1 MTIFKT
7 YWKIV
12 KKNIGI
18 IILYT
23 VMLLVF
29 GTMNLK
35 ANKNS
40 FEFISSKP
48 DIIIVNN
55 SSGIITDNLIS
66 YLKTNANVKNITNE
80 NDIDDAVFFRD
91 ANYVI
96 YIPKDFETK
105 LESGKEVNIDIKTN
119 NSYDSYIASELLNR
133 YLDVFSKYMNLYN
146 DKILAI
152 QKLDNTLNKK
162 ADVVIENKTSLNSKT
177 SLFYNFSSYSIMAIV
192 IYIICLVLSSFN
204 DEKISKRTNVSGMN
218 YKTFNNYL
226 YISSFTF
233 TFIIFIVYLILSFL
247 ILKSSILN
255 INGILYGLNMFIFFI
270 VSFTMAILISNL
282 VKSKGAISGVVNVI
296 SLGSAFLCG
305 AFIPVKY
312 MPSFALKIAHIFPTF
327 YFIDNNEYI
336 ASIQNFDKASYDFVL
351 KNFIIMIVF
360 IIFFLILNTLV
371 TRFKRKVN

>member
-96 YIPKDFETK
+96 YIPKEFENK
-105 LESGKEVNIDIKTN
+105 IENGKEFNIDIKTN

-162 ADVVIENKTSLNSKT
+162 ASVIIENKTSLNSKT

-204 DEKISKRTNVSGMN
+204 DEKISKRTSVSGMN

-226 YISSFTF
+226 YISSFSF

-282 VKSKGAISGVVNVI
+282 VKSKGAISGIVNVI

>member
-162 ADVVIENKTSLNSKT
+162 ASVVIESKTNLNSKT

-336 ASIQNFDKASYDFVL
+336 ASIQNFDKASYEFVL

-360 IIFFLILNTLV
+360 IIFFLILNTLI

>member
-1 MTIFKT
+1 MTVFKT

-66 YLKTNANVKNITNE
+66 YLKTNANVKNITDE

-105 LESGKEVNIDIKTN
+105 LESGKEFNIDIKTN

-162 ADVVIENKTSLNSKT
+162 ASVVIESKTNLNSKT

-204 DEKISKRTNVSGMN
+204 DEKISKRTSVSGMN

-336 ASIQNFDKASYDFVL
+336 ASLQNFDKASYDFVL

>member
-1 MTIFKT
+1 MTVFKT

-66 YLKTNANVKNITNE
+66 YLKTNANVKNITDE

-96 YIPKDFETK
+96 YIPKEFENK
-105 LESGKEVNIDIKTN
+105 IENGKEFNIDIKTN
-119 NSYDSYIASELLNR
+119 DSYDSYIASELLNK
-133 YLDVFSKYMNLYN
+133 YLNVFSKYMNLYN

-204 DEKISKRTNVSGMN
+204 DEKISKRTSVSGMN

-255 INGILYGLNMFIFFI
+255 INGLLYSLNMFIFFI

-336 ASIQNFDKASYDFVL
+336 TSIQNFDKASYEFVL
-351 KNFIIMIVF
+351 KNFIIMIIF

>member
-66 YLKTNANVKNITNE
+66 YLKTNANVKNITDE

-96 YIPKDFETK
+96 YIPKEFENK
-105 LESGKEVNIDIKTN
+105 IENGKEFNIDIKTN
-119 NSYDSYIASELLNR
+119 NSYDSYIASELLNK
-133 YLDVFSKYMNLYN
+133 YLDVFSKYMNLYH

-162 ADVVIENKTSLNSKT
+162 ADVVIESKTNLNSKT

-204 DEKISKRTNVSGMN
+204 DEKISKRTSVSGMN

-226 YISSFTF
+226 YMSSFTF

-255 INGILYGLNMFIFFI
+255 INGILYSLNMFIFFI

-336 ASIQNFDKASYDFVL
+336 ASLQNFDKVSYEFVL
-351 KNFIIMIVF
+351 KNFIIMI
-360 IIFFLILNTLV
+360 IFVMIFLILNSLV

>member
-96 YIPKDFETK
+96 YIPKEFENK
-105 LESGKEVNIDIKTN
+105 IENGKEFNIDIKTN
-119 NSYDSYIASELLNR
+119 NSYDSYIASELLNK

-255 INGILYGLNMFIFFI
+255 INGILYSLNMFIFFI

-336 ASIQNFDKASYDFVL
+336 ASIQNFDKASYEFVL
-351 KNFIIMIVF
+351 KNFIIMTVF

>member
-66 YLKTNANVKNITNE
+66 YLKTNANVKNITDE

-96 YIPKDFETK
+96 YIPKEFENK
-105 LESGKEVNIDIKTN
+105 IENGKEFNIDIKTN
-119 NSYDSYIASELLNR
+119 NSYDSYIASELLNK

-162 ADVVIENKTSLNSKT
+162 ASVVIENKTNLNSKT

-204 DEKISKRTNVSGMN
+204 DEKISKRTSVSGMN

-255 INGILYGLNMFIFFI
+255 INGILYSLNMFIFFI

-336 ASIQNFDKASYDFVL
+336 TSIQNFDKVSYEFVL
-351 KNFIIMIVF
+351 KNFIIMIIF

>member
-66 YLKTNANVKNITNE
+66 YLKTNANVKNITDE

-96 YIPKDFETK
+96 YIPKEFENK
-105 LESGKEVNIDIKTN
+105 IENGKEFNIDIKTN
-119 NSYDSYIASELLNR
+119 NSYDSYIASELLNK

-204 DEKISKRTNVSGMN
+204 DEKISKRTSVSGMN

-255 INGILYGLNMFIFFI
+255 INGILYSLNMFIFFI

-336 ASIQNFDKASYDFVL
+336 ASLQNFDKSSYEFVL

>member
-40 FEFISSKP
+40 FEYISSKP

-66 YLKTNANVKNITNE
+66 YLKTNANVKNITDE

-96 YIPKDFETK
+96 YIPKEFENK
-105 LESGKEVNIDIKTN
+105 IENGKEFNIDIKTN
-119 NSYDSYIASELLNR
+119 NSYDSYIASELLNK

-162 ADVVIENKTSLNSKT
+162 ADVVIENKTSLNTKT

-204 DEKISKRTNVSGMN
+204 DEKISKRTSVSGMN

-255 INGILYGLNMFIFFI
+255 INGILYSLNMFIFFI

-336 ASIQNFDKASYDFVL
+336 TSIQNFDKVSYEFVL
-351 KNFIIMIVF
+351 KNFIIMIIF

>member
-66 YLKTNANVKNITNE
+66 YLKTNANVKNITYE

-96 YIPKDFETK
+96 YIPKEFENK
-105 LESGKEVNIDIKTN
+105 IENGKEFNIDIKTN

-162 ADVVIENKTSLNSKT
+162 ASVIIENKTNLNSKT

-204 DEKISKRTNVSGMN
+204 DEKISKRTSVSGMN

-233 TFIIFIVYLILSFL
+233 TFIIFMVYLILSFL

-255 INGILYGLNMFIFFI
+255 INGILYSLNMFIFFI

-336 ASIQNFDKASYDFVL
+336 ASIQNFDKASYEFVL

-371 TRFKRKVN
+371 TGFKRKVN

>member
-66 YLKTNANVKNITNE
+66 YLKTNANVKNITDE

-96 YIPKDFETK
+96 YIPKEFENK
-105 LESGKEVNIDIKTN
+105 IENGKEFNIDIKTN
-119 NSYDSYIASELLNR
+119 NSYDSYIASELLNK

-162 ADVVIENKTSLNSKT
+162 ADVVIENKTSLNTKT

-204 DEKISKRTNVSGMN
+204 DEKISKRTSLSGMN

-226 YISSFTF
+226 YISSFPF

-255 INGILYGLNMFIFFI
+255 INGLLYSLNMFIFFI

-336 ASIQNFDKASYDFVL
+336 ASLQNIDKASYKFVL
-351 KNFIIMIVF
+351 KNFIIMIIF

>member
-1 MTIFKT
+1 MTVFKT

-12 KKNIGI
+12 KKNLGI

-35 ANKNS
+35 TNKNS
-40 FEFISSKP
+40 FEYVSSKP

-55 SSGIITDNLIS
+55 SNGIITDNLIS
-66 YLKTNANVKNITNE
+66 FLKTNANVKNITDE
-80 NDIDDAVFFRD
+80 TDIDDAVFFRD

-96 YIPKDFETK
+96 YIPKEFENK

-119 NSYDSYIASELLNR
+119 NSYDSYIASELLNK

-146 DKILAI
+146 DKVLAI

-162 ADVVIENKTSLNSKT
+162 AGVVIENKTNLNSKT

-247 ILKSSILN
+247 ILKNSILN
-255 INGILYGLNMFIFFI
+255 INGFLYSLNMFIFFI

-282 VKSKGAISGVVNVI
+282 VKSKGAISGVINVI

-336 ASIQNFDKASYDFVL
+336 ASLQNFDKASYEFVL
-351 KNFIIMIVF
+351 KNFIIMIIF

>member
-1 MTIFKT
+1 MTVFKT

-35 ANKNS
+35 TNKNS
-40 FEFISSKP
+40 FEFVSSKP

-66 YLKTNANVKNITNE
+66 YLKTNANVKNITDE
-80 NDIDDAVFFRD
+80 TDIDDAIFFRD

-96 YIPKDFETK
+96 YIPKDFESK

-119 NSYDSYIASELLNR
+119 NSYDSYIASELLNK

-146 DKILAI
+146 DKVVAI

-162 ADVVIENKTSLNSKT
+162 ASVVIENKTNLNSKT

-247 ILKSSILN
+247 ILKNSILN
-255 INGILYGLNMFIFFI
+255 INGFLYSLNMFIFFI

-336 ASIQNFDKASYDFVL
+336 ASLQNFDKASYEFVL
-351 KNFIIMIVF
+351 KNFIIMIIF

>member
-1 MTIFKT
+1 MTVFKT

-35 ANKNS
+35 TNKNS
-40 FEFISSKP
+40 FEFVSSKP

-66 YLKTNANVKNITNE
+66 YLKTNANVKNITDE
-80 NDIDDAVFFRD
+80 TDIDDAVFFRD

-96 YIPKDFETK
+96 YIPKDFESK

-119 NSYDSYIASELLNR
+119 NSYDSYIASELLNK

-146 DKILAI
+146 DKVLAI

-162 ADVVIENKTSLNSKT
+162 ASVVIENKTNLNSKT

-247 ILKSSILN
+247 ILKNSILN
-255 INGILYGLNMFIFFI
+255 INGFLYSLNMFIFFI

-336 ASIQNFDKASYDFVL
+336 ASLQNFDKASYEFVL
-351 KNFIIMIVF
+351 KNFIIMIIF

>member
-66 YLKTNANVKNITNE
+66 YLKTNANVKNITDE

-96 YIPKDFETK
+96 YIPKEFENK
-105 LESGKEVNIDIKTN
+105 IENRKEFNIDIKTN
-119 NSYDSYIASELLNR
+119 NSYDSYIASELLNK

-162 ADVVIENKTSLNSKT
+162 TDVVIESKTNLNSKT

-204 DEKISKRTNVSGMN
+204 DEKISKRTSVSGMN

-255 INGILYGLNMFIFFI
+255 INGILYSLNMFIFFI

-336 ASIQNFDKASYDFVL
+336 ASLQNFDKASYEFVL
-351 KNFIIMIVF
+351 KNFIIMIIF

-371 TRFKRKVN
+371 TRYKRKVN

>member
-1 MTIFKT
+1 MTVFKT

-35 ANKNS
+35 TNKNS
-40 FEFISSKP
+40 FEYVSSKP

-66 YLKTNANVKNITNE
+66 YLKTNANVKNITDE
-80 NDIDDAVFFRD
+80 TDIDDAVFFRD

-96 YIPKDFETK
+96 YIPKEFENK

-119 NSYDSYIASELLNR
+119 NSYDSYIASELLNK

-146 DKILAI
+146 DKVLAI

-162 ADVVIENKTSLNSKT
+162 AGVVIENKTNLNSKT

-233 TFIIFIVYLILSFL
+233 TFIIFIVYLILGFL
-247 ILKSSILN
+247 ILKNSILN
-255 INGILYGLNMFIFFI
+255 INGFLYSLNMFIFFI

-336 ASIQNFDKASYDFVL
+336 ASLQNFDKASYEFVL

-360 IIFFLILNTLV
+360 IIFSLILNTLV

>member
-1 MTIFKT
+1 MTVFKT

-35 ANKNS
+35 TNKNS
-40 FEFISSKP
+40 FEFVSSKP

-66 YLKTNANVKNITNE
+66 YLKTNANVKNITDE
-80 NDIDDAVFFRD
+80 TDIDDAVFFRD

-96 YIPKDFETK
+96 YIPKDFENK

-119 NSYDSYIASELLNR
+119 NSYDSYIASELLNK

-146 DKILAI
+146 DKVLAI

-162 ADVVIENKTSLNSKT
+162 ASVVIENKTNLNSKT

-247 ILKSSILN
+247 ILKNSILN
-255 INGILYGLNMFIFFI
+255 INGFLYSLNMFIFFI

-305 AFIPVKY
+305 AFISIKY

-336 ASIQNFDKASYDFVL
+336 ASLQNFDKASYEFVL
-351 KNFIIMIVF
+351 KNFIIMIIF

>member
-1 MTIFKT
+1 MTVFKT

-55 SSGIITDNLIS
+55 SSGIITDNLIL
-66 YLKTNANVKNITNE
+66 YLKTNANVKNITDE

-96 YIPKDFETK
+96 YIPKEFENK
-105 LESGKEVNIDIKTN
+105 IENGKEFNIDIKTN

-162 ADVVIENKTSLNSKT
+162 ASVIIENKTSLNSKT

-226 YISSFTF
+226 YISSFSF

-336 ASIQNFDKASYDFVL
+336 ASLQNFDKASYEFVL

>member
-66 YLKTNANVKNITNE
+66 YLKTNANVKNITDD

-96 YIPKDFETK
+96 YIPKEFENK
-105 LESGKEVNIDIKTN
+105 IENGKEFNIDIKTN

-162 ADVVIENKTSLNSKT
+162 ASVVIESKTNLNSKT

-204 DEKISKRTNVSGMN
+204 DEKISKRTNVSGMS

-255 INGILYGLNMFIFFI
+255 INGILYSLNMFIFFI

-336 ASIQNFDKASYDFVL
+336 ASLQNFDKASYEFVL

>member
-66 YLKTNANVKNITNE
+66 YLKTNANVKNITDE

-96 YIPKDFETK
+96 YIPKEFENK
-105 LESGKEVNIDIKTN
+105 IENGKEFNIDIKTN
-119 NSYDSYIASELLNR
+119 NSYDSYIASELLNK

-162 ADVVIENKTSLNSKT
+162 ADVVIENKTSLNTKT

-204 DEKISKRTNVSGMN
+204 DEKISKRTSVSGMN

-255 INGILYGLNMFIFFI
+255 INGILYSLNMFIFFI

-336 ASIQNFDKASYDFVL
+336 TSIQNFDKVSYEFVL
-351 KNFIIMIVF
+351 KNFIIMIIF

>member
-66 YLKTNANVKNITNE
+66 YLKTNANVKNITDE

-96 YIPKDFETK
+96 YIPKEFENK
-105 LESGKEVNIDIKTN
+105 IENGKEFNIDIKTN
-119 NSYDSYIASELLNR
+119 NSYDSYIASELLNK

-162 ADVVIENKTSLNSKT
+162 ASVVIESKTNLNSKT

-204 DEKISKRTNVSGMN
+204 DEKISKRTNVSGMS

-255 INGILYGLNMFIFFI
+255 INGILYSLNMFIFFI

-336 ASIQNFDKASYDFVL
+336 ASLQNFDKASYEFVL

>member
-96 YIPKDFETK
+96 YIPKEFENK
-105 LESGKEVNIDIKTN
+105 IENGKEFNIDIKTN

-162 ADVVIENKTSLNSKT
+162 ADVVIENKTNLNSKT

-336 ASIQNFDKASYDFVL
+336 ASLQNFDKASYDFVL

>member
-96 YIPKDFETK
+96 YIPKEFENK
-105 LESGKEVNIDIKTN
+105 IENGKEFNIDIKTN
-119 NSYDSYIASELLNR
+119 NSYDSYIASELLNK

-162 ADVVIENKTSLNSKT
+162 ADVVIENKTNLNSKT

-336 ASIQNFDKASYDFVL
+336 ASLQNFDKASYDFVL
-351 KNFIIMIVF
+351 KNFIIMTVF

>member
-66 YLKTNANVKNITNE
+66 YLKTNANVKNITDE

-96 YIPKDFETK
+96 YIPKEFENK
-105 LESGKEVNIDIKTN
+105 IENGKEFNIDIKTN
-119 NSYDSYIASELLNR
+119 NSYDSYIASELLNK

-146 DKILAI
+146 NKILAI

-162 ADVVIENKTSLNSKT
+162 TSVVIENKTNLNSKT

-204 DEKISKRTNVSGMN
+204 DEKISKRTSVSGMN
-218 YKTFNNYL
+218 YKTFNKYL

-255 INGILYGLNMFIFFI
+255 INGILYSLNMFIFFI

-336 ASIQNFDKASYDFVL
+336 TSIQNFDKASYEFVL
-351 KNFIIMIVF
+351 KNFIIMIIF

>member
-1 MTIFKT
+1 MTVFKT

-66 YLKTNANVKNITNE
+66 YLKTNANVKNITDE

-96 YIPKDFETK
+96 YIPKEFENK
-105 LESGKEVNIDIKTN
+105 IQNGKEFNIDIKTN

-162 ADVVIENKTSLNSKT
+162 ASVVIESKTNLNSKT

-204 DEKISKRTNVSGMN
+204 DEKISKRTNVSGMS

-255 INGILYGLNMFIFFI
+255 INGILYSLNMFIFFI

-351 KNFIIMIVF
+351 KNFIIMTVF

-371 TRFKRKVN
+371 TRLKRKVN

>member
-40 FEFISSKP
+40 FEYISSKP

-66 YLKTNANVKNITNE
+66 YLKTNANVKKITDE

-96 YIPKDFETK
+96 YIPKEFENK
-105 LESGKEVNIDIKTN
+105 IENGKEFNIDIKTN
-119 NSYDSYIASELLNR
+119 NSYDSYIASELLNK

-162 ADVVIENKTSLNSKT
+162 ASVVIENKTNLNSKT

-204 DEKISKRTNVSGMN
+204 DEKISKRTSVSGMN

-255 INGILYGLNMFIFFI
+255 INGILYSLNMFIFFI

-336 ASIQNFDKASYDFVL
+336 TSIQNFDKVSYEFVL
-351 KNFIIMIVF
+351 KNFIIMIIF

>member
-1 MTIFKT
+1 MTVFKT

-23 VMLLVF
+23 IMLLVF

-35 ANKNS
+35 TNKNS
-40 FEFISSKP
+40 FEYVSSKP

-55 SSGIITDNLIS
+55 SNGIITDNLIS
-66 YLKTNANVKNITNE
+66 YLKTNANVKNITDE
-80 NDIDDAVFFRD
+80 TDIDDAVFFRD

-96 YIPKDFETK
+96 YIPKEFENK
-105 LESGKEVNIDIKTN
+105 LESREEVNIDIKTN
-119 NSYDSYIASELLNR
+119 NSYDSYIASELLNK

-146 DKILAI
+146 DKVLAI

-162 ADVVIENKTSLNSKT
+162 ASVVIENKTNLNSKT

-247 ILKSSILN
+247 ILKNIILN
-255 INGILYGLNMFIFFI
+255 INGFLYSLNMFIFFI
-270 VSFTMAILISNL
+270 VSFTMSILISNL

-336 ASIQNFDKASYDFVL
+336 ASLQNFDKASYEFVL
-351 KNFIIMIVF
+351 KNFIIMIIF
-360 IIFFLILNTLV
+360 IIFFLILNTLL

>member
-66 YLKTNANVKNITNE
+66 YLKTNANVKNITDE

-96 YIPKDFETK
+96 YIPKEFENK
-105 LESGKEVNIDIKTN
+105 IENGKEFNIDIKTN
-119 NSYDSYIASELLNR
+119 NSYDSYIASELLNK

-152 QKLDNTLNKK
+152 QQLDNTLNKK
-162 ADVVIENKTSLNSKT
+162 ASVVIENKTSLNSKT

-204 DEKISKRTNVSGMN
+204 DEKISKRTSVSGMN

-255 INGILYGLNMFIFFI
+255 INGILYSLNMFIFFI

-336 ASIQNFDKASYDFVL
+336 ASLQNFDKASYEFVL

>member
-66 YLKTNANVKNITNE
+66 YLKTNANVKNITDE

-96 YIPKDFETK
+96 YIPKEFENK
-105 LESGKEVNIDIKTN
+105 IENGKEFNIDIKTN
-119 NSYDSYIASELLNR
+119 NSYDSYIASELLNK

-162 ADVVIENKTSLNSKT
+162 VDVVIESKTSLNSKT

-204 DEKISKRTNVSGMN
+204 DEKISKRTSVSGMN

-226 YISSFTF
+226 YMSSFTF

-247 ILKSSILN
+247 ILKNSILN
-255 INGILYGLNMFIFFI
+255 INGILYSLNMFIFFI

-336 ASIQNFDKASYDFVL
+336 ASLQNFDKASYEFVL

>member
-1 MTIFKT
+1 MTVFKT

-12 KKNIGI
+12 KKNLGI

-35 ANKNS
+35 TNKNS
-40 FEFISSKP
+40 FEYVSSKP

-55 SSGIITDNLIS
+55 SNGIITDNLIS
-66 YLKTNANVKNITNE
+66 FLKTNANVKNITDE
-80 NDIDDAVFFRD
+80 TDIDDAVFFRD

-96 YIPKDFETK
+96 YIPKEFENK

-119 NSYDSYIASELLNR
+119 NSYDSYIASELLNK

-146 DKILAI
+146 DKVLAI

-162 ADVVIENKTSLNSKT
+162 AGVVIENKTNLNSKT

-247 ILKSSILN
+247 ILKNSILN
-255 INGILYGLNMFIFFI
+255 INGFLYSLNMFIFFI

-336 ASIQNFDKASYDFVL
+336 ASLQNFVKASYEFVL
-351 KNFIIMIVF
+351 KNFIIMIIF

>member
-66 YLKTNANVKNITNE
+66 YLKTNANVKNITDE

-96 YIPKDFETK
+96 YIPKEFENK
-105 LESGKEVNIDIKTN
+105 IENGKEFNIDIKTN
-119 NSYDSYIASELLNR
+119 NSYDSYIASELLNK

-146 DKILAI
+146 NKILAI

-162 ADVVIENKTSLNSKT
+162 TSVVIENKTNLNSKT

-204 DEKISKRTNVSGMN
+204 DEKISKRTSVSGMN
-218 YKTFNNYL
+218 YKTFNKYL

-255 INGILYGLNMFIFFI
+255 INGILYSLNMFIFFI

-336 ASIQNFDKASYDFVL
+336 ASLQNFDKASYEFVL

>member
-1 MTIFKT
+1 MTVFKT

-35 ANKNS
+35 TNKNS
-40 FEFISSKP
+40 FEFVSSKP

-55 SSGIITDNLIS
+55 SSGIVTDNLIS
-66 YLKTNANVKNITNE
+66 YLKTNANVKNITDE

-96 YIPKDFETK
+96 YIPKEFENK

-119 NSYDSYIASELLNR
+119 NSYDSYIASELLNK

-146 DKILAI
+146 DKVLAI

-162 ADVVIENKTSLNSKT
+162 ASVVIENKTNLNSKT

-247 ILKSSILN
+247 ILKNSILN
-255 INGILYGLNMFIFFI
+255 INGFLYSLNMFIFFI

-336 ASIQNFDKASYDFVL
+336 ASLQNFDKASYEFVL

>member
-1 MTIFKT
+1 MTVFKT

-35 ANKNS
+35 TNKNS
-40 FEFISSKP
+40 FEFVSSKP
-48 DIIIVNN
+48 DIILVNN

-66 YLKTNANVKNITNE
+66 YLKTNANVNNITDE
-80 NDIDDAVFFRD
+80 TDIDDAVFFRD

-96 YIPKDFETK
+96 YIPKEFENK

-119 NSYDSYIASELLNR
+119 NSYDSYIASELLNK

-146 DKILAI
+146 DKVLVI

-162 ADVVIENKTSLNSKT
+162 AGVVIENKTNLNSKT

-247 ILKSSILN
+247 ILKNSILN
-255 INGILYGLNMFIFFI
+255 INGFLYSLNMFIFFI

-336 ASIQNFDKASYDFVL
+336 SSLQNFDKASYEFVL
-351 KNFIIMIVF
+351 KNFIIMIIF

>member
-66 YLKTNANVKNITNE
+66 YLKTNANVKNITDE

-96 YIPKDFETK
+96 YIPKEFENK
-105 LESGKEVNIDIKTN
+105 IENGKEFNIDIKTN
-119 NSYDSYIASELLNR
+119 NSYDSYIASELLNK

-162 ADVVIENKTSLNSKT
+162 ASVVIENKTSLNTKT

-204 DEKISKRTNVSGMN
+204 DEKISKRTSVSGMN

-255 INGILYGLNMFIFFI
+255 INGILYSLNMFIFFI

-336 ASIQNFDKASYDFVL
+336 ASLQNFDKASYKFVL
-351 KNFIIMIVF
+351 KNFIIMIIF

>member
-66 YLKTNANVKNITNE
+66 YLKTNANVKNITDE

-96 YIPKDFETK
+96 YIPKEFENK
-105 LESGKEVNIDIKTN
+105 IENGKEFNIDIKTN
-119 NSYDSYIASELLNR
+119 NSYDSYIASELLNK

-162 ADVVIENKTSLNSKT
+162 ASVVIENKTNLNSKT

-247 ILKSSILN
+247 ILKSIILN
-255 INGILYGLNMFIFFI
+255 INGILYSLNMFIFFI

-336 ASIQNFDKASYDFVL
+336 ASLQNFDKASYEFVL
-351 KNFIIMIVF
+351 KNFIIMIIF

>member
-66 YLKTNANVKNITNE
+66 YLKTNANVKNITDE

-96 YIPKDFETK
+96 YIPKEFENK
-105 LESGKEVNIDIKTN
+105 IENGKEFNIDIKTN
-119 NSYDSYIASELLNR
+119 NSYDSYIASELLNK

-162 ADVVIENKTSLNSKT
+162 ASVVIENKTSLNSKT

-204 DEKISKRTNVSGMN
+204 DEKISKRTSVSGMN

-255 INGILYGLNMFIFFI
+255 INGILYSLNMFIFFI

-336 ASIQNFDKASYDFVL
+336 ASLQNFDKASYEFVL
-351 KNFIIMIVF
+351 KNFIIMIIF
-360 IIFFLILNTLV
+360 TIFFLILNTLV

>member
-1 MTIFKT
+1 MTVFKT

-35 ANKNS
+35 TNKNS
-40 FEFISSKP
+40 FEYISSKP

-66 YLKTNANVKNITNE
+66 YLKTNANVKNITDE
-80 NDIDDAVFFRD
+80 TDIDDAVFFRD

-96 YIPKDFETK
+96 YIPKEFENK

-119 NSYDSYIASELLNR
+119 NSYDSYIASELLNK

-146 DKILAI
+146 DKVLAI

-162 ADVVIENKTSLNSKT
+162 AGVVIENKTNLNSKT

-247 ILKSSILN
+247 ILKNSILN
-255 INGILYGLNMFIFFI
+255 INGFLYSLNMFIFFI

-336 ASIQNFDKASYDFVL
+336 ASLQNFDKASYEFVL

-360 IIFFLILNTLV
+360 IIFSLILNTLV

>member
-66 YLKTNANVKNITNE
+66 YLKTNANVKNITDE

-96 YIPKDFETK
+96 YIPKEFENK
-105 LESGKEVNIDIKTN
+105 IENGKEFYIDIKTN
-119 NSYDSYIASELLNR
+119 NSYDSYIASELLNK

-162 ADVVIENKTSLNSKT
+162 ASVVIENKTNLNSRT

-247 ILKSSILN
+247 ILKNSILN
-255 INGILYGLNMFIFFI
+255 INGFLYSLNMFIFFI

-336 ASIQNFDKASYDFVL
+336 ASLQNFDKASYEFVL

>member
-66 YLKTNANVKNITNE
+66 YLKTNANVKNITDE

-96 YIPKDFETK
+96 YIPKEFENK
-105 LESGKEVNIDIKTN
+105 IENGKEFNIDIKTN

-162 ADVVIENKTSLNSKT
+162 ASVIIENKTSLNSKT

-255 INGILYGLNMFIFFI
+255 INGILYSLNMFIFFI

-336 ASIQNFDKASYDFVL
+336 ASIQNFDKASYEFVL

-360 IIFFLILNTLV
+360 IIFFLILNSLV

>member
-66 YLKTNANVKNITNE
+66 YLKTNANVKNITHE

-96 YIPKDFETK
+96 YIPKEFENK
-105 LESGKEVNIDIKTN
+105 IENGKEFNIDIKTN
-119 NSYDSYIASELLNR
+119 NSYDSYIASELLNK

-162 ADVVIENKTSLNSKT
+162 ASVVIENKTSLNSKT

-204 DEKISKRTNVSGMN
+204 DEKISKRTSVSGMN

-255 INGILYGLNMFIFFI
+255 INGFLYSLNMFIFFI

-336 ASIQNFDKASYDFVL
+336 ASLQNFDKASYEFVL
-351 KNFIIMIVF
+351 KNLIIMI
-360 IIFFLILNTLV
+360 IFVMIFLILNTLV
-371 TRFKRKVN
+371 TRFKRKAN